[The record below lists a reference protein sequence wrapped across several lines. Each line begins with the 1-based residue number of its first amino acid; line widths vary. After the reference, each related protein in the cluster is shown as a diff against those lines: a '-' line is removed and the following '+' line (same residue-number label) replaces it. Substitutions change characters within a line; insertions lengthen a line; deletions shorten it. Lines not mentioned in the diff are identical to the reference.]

1 MKLRVFT
8 NLEDIFLGLECGSS
22 LPEVFLMEMWRYV
35 AVNILCHSLH
45 RGGQTER
52 MKVLLRIREVIS

>member
-8 NLEDIFLGLECGSS
+8 NLEESFLGLECGSS

-35 AVNILCHSLH
+35 AVKYTVSFPSPGRTNKENESPS
-45 RGGQTER
+45 QD
-52 MKVLLRIREVIS
+52 

>member
-45 RGGQTER
+45 RGGQTE
-52 MKVLLRIREVIS
+52 